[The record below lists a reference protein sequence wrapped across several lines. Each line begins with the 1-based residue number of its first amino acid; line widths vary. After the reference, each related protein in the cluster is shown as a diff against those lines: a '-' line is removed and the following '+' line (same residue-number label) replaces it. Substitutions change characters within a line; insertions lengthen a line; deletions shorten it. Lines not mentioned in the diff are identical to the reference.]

1 MPHHLSATRRHPCH
15 DSWVKLRRSPRTVSL
30 TTQQVVFDDILLESY
45 VGLVT
50 SWISCSQ
57 KRSFDTHNAS
67 LKGRVPVLS
76 FPIETKTS

>member
-1 MPHHLSATRRHPCH
+1 MTPGLNLGAPF
-15 DSWVKLRRSPRTVSL
+15 RTVSL
-30 TTQQVVFDDILLESY
+30 TTQQVVLDDILLESY